1 MKGLLLKDFCLL
13 KKQMK
18 LMVVFVIF
26 YAIWA
31 VAAKIPSM
39 MGTMVILLSIMMPIT
54 SMSYDEAG
62 QWYQVNMFWGFWL
75 HWEVLWSPQ
84 SAISSFY
91 P

>member
-62 QWYQVNMFWGFWL
+62 QWYPMLFLCRSLAG
-75 HWEVLWSPQ
+75 HW
-84 SAISSFY
+84 Y
-91 P
+91 

>member
-26 YAIWA
+26 YAICA

-39 MGTMVILLSIMMPIT
+39 MGTMVIPV
-54 SMSYDEAG
+54 SYTHLP
-62 QWYQVNMFWGFWL
+62 GFKIP
-75 HWEVLWSPQ
+75 HFSKAIFCNVSPK
-84 SAISSFY
+84 IWV
-91 P
+91 

>member
-31 VAAKIPSM
+31 VAAKN
-39 MGTMVILLSIMMPIT
+39 TF
-54 SMSYDEAG
+54 YDGYHGNSFEYYDAD
-62 QWYQVNMFWGFWL
+62 YFY
-75 HWEVLWSPQ
+75 VLR
-84 SAISSFY
+84 
-91 P
+91 

>member
-39 MGTMVILLSIMMPIT
+39 MGTMVILLSIMMTIT
-54 SMSYDEAG
+54 SMS
-62 QWYQVNMFWGFWL
+62 
-75 HWEVLWSPQ
+75 
-84 SAISSFY
+84 
-91 P
+91 

>member
-39 MGTMVILLSIMMPIT
+39 MDSFEY
-54 SMSYDEAG
+54 YDAD
-62 QWYQVNMFWGFWL
+62 YFY
-75 HWEVLWSPQ
+75 VLR
-84 SAISSFY
+84 
-91 P
+91 

>member
-39 MGTMVILLSIMMPIT
+39 NKCHIVGDFFQVAGNMGRKQHA
-54 SMSYDEAG
+54 AG
-62 QWYQVNMFWGFWL
+62 I
-75 HWEVLWSPQ
+75 VLDKVQQNVQYLVPDDGV
-84 SAISSFY
+84 
-91 P
+91 

>member
-26 YAIWA
+26 YAICA

-54 SMSYDEAG
+54 SMSYDD
-62 QWYQVNMFWGFWL
+62 QPGF
-75 HWEVLWSPQ
+75 Q
-84 SAISSFY
+84 
-91 P
+91 